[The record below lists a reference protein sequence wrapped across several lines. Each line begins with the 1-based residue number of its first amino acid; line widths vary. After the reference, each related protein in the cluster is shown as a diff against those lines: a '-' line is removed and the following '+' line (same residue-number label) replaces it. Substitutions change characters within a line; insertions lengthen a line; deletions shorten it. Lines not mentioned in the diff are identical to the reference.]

1 MTLAHRFEQ
10 VYDWGMPVS
19 DIAVQRD
26 RAQRALWDRTAAVAG
41 ALNAAHAELVDIAA
55 QLLEG
60 RHWGDG
66 GFRSVEHYLVVRAG
80 LSPAHARDVAA
91 VARRRAE
98 LPVVAKAVAAGELSL
113 DQAAVVAHHVP
124 AGYQRS
130 VGELARHMTVPQLR
144 RAMSRHA
151 FAEPTRDLTGDTRGD
166 DQDAGPQEPST
177 GTTQPADCEA
187 VRRACARPEL
197 SMGYDRDGRFQLR
210 YSAPATVGALVEQA
224 VREAKDALFLQTRGA
239 VGPGVERPSATGGPS
254 PTHADAFELLA
265 HRSLAAAGRD
275 DGDGPGK
282 GTGTSSRAD
291 RYRVYVHLSTDS
303 AWVNARGALPRV
315 LVDRLLEG
323 SLVQPVWETG
333 GHPVSV
339 GRAMRILPDRARR
352 LVADRDRG
360 CRFPGCTATRFMEVH
375 HLTAWADG
383 GGTDLANQVSL
394 CPFHHDAVTRGDVT
408 ITGHPGRPDGLM
420 TTNRHGIQI
429 SGGQPPGPPST
440 EIATSPRTSRTPP
453 LRVAA
458 GAGPDRATAYRPPTG
473 ERARWADIELTPDRD
488 LRPRAPAL
496 S

>member
-1 MTLAHRFEQ
+1 
-10 VYDWGMPVS
+10 MPVS
-19 DIAVQRD
+19 EVAVQRD

-41 ALNAAHAELVDIAA
+41 ALNAAHAELVEIAA
-55 QLLEG
+55 QLVEG

-91 VARRRAE
+91 VARRRSE
-98 LPVVAKAVAAGELSL
+98 LPVVADAVAAGELSL

-144 RAMSRHA
+144 RAVSRHA
-151 FAEPTRDLTGDTRGD
+151 FAAAPAEDEGGDAD
-166 DQDAGPQEPST
+166 DAESTSGAGEGGAEGGQGPQRDSVGP
-177 GTTQPADCEA
+177 GGGEA

-224 VREAKDALFLQTRGA
+224 VREAKDALFLQTRGTPE
-239 VGPGVERPSATGGPS
+239 PGAAAPTTTAGPS
-254 PTHADAFELLA
+254 PTYGDAFELLA

-275 DGDGPGK
+275 DPAEGGS
-282 GTGTSSRAD
+282 TGSSRAD
-291 RYRVYVHLSTDS
+291 RYRVYVHLSTDG
-303 AWVNARGALPRV
+303 AWVNGRGALPRI
-315 LVDRLLEG
+315 LVDRLLENG
-323 SLVQPVWETG
+323 LVQPVWETSG
-333 GHPVSV
+333 NPVSV
-339 GRAMRILPDRARR
+339 GRSMRILPDRARR
-352 LVADRDRG
+352 LVTDRDRG
-360 CRFPGCTATRFMEVH
+360 CRFPGCTATRFLEVH

-394 CPFHHDAVTRGDVT
+394 CTFHHDAATRGD
-408 ITGHPGRPDGLM
+408 ITLTGDPARPDGL
-420 TTNRHGIQI
+420 TVTNRHGLRL
-429 SGGQPPGPPST
+429 SGHQRPPARAHPPGDVPTTTTAAPS
-440 EIATSPRTSRTPP
+440 PGRTP
-453 LRVAA
+453 A
-458 GAGPDRATAYRPPTG
+458 GTGPGTTAYRPPTG
-473 ERARWADIELTPDRD
+473 EPARWADIEIGPDRD

>member
-1 MTLAHRFEQ
+1 
-10 VYDWGMPVS
+10 MPVS

-98 LPVVAKAVAAGELSL
+98 LPVVARAVAAGELSL

-130 VGELARHMTVPQLR
+130 VGELAQHMTVPQLR
-144 RAMSRHA
+144 RAVSRHA
-151 FAEPTRDLTGDTRGD
+151 FAVAPTEAGDNGA
-166 DQDAGPQEPST
+166 DAAGE
-177 GTTQPADCEA
+177 PADGTQQDDGSSAPGNSDA

-224 VREAKDALFLQTRGA
+224 VREAKDALFLQTRGEP
-239 VGPGVERPSATGGPS
+239 GPGAERPSTTRGPS

-275 DGDGPGK
+275 DVGEDGPSK
-282 GTGTSSRAD
+282 GSGGSSRAD
-291 RYRVYVHLSTDS
+291 RYRVYVHLSTDG
-303 AWVNARGALPRV
+303 AWVNARGAIPQV
-315 LVDRLLEG
+315 LLDRLLTNG
-323 SLVQPVWETG
+323 LVQPVWETN

-352 LVADRDRG
+352 LVTDRDRG
-360 CRFPGCTATRFMEVH
+360 CRFPGCTATRFLEVH

-383 GGTDLANQVSL
+383 GSTDLTNQVSL
-394 CPFHHDAVTRGDVT
+394 CPFHHDAATRGDVT
-408 ITGHPGRPDGLM
+408 ITGDPGRPDGLT
-420 TTNRHGIQI
+420 TTNRHGIRI
-429 SGGQPPGPPST
+429 AGGHPPGPPGPPTVT
-440 EIATSPRTSRTPP
+440 EMGTSPEPI
-453 LRVAA
+453 AA
-458 GAGPDRATAYRPPTG
+458 VGHPGRSTAYTPPTG
-473 ERARWADIELTPDRD
+473 EHARWADIELTPDRD